1 MIVLKWIAIA
11 WLLLLSLILLK
22 IEDTNVRGLAKWTI
36 LALTMLPAVM
46 LWNVRLG

>member
-22 IEDTNVRGLAKWTI
+22 IEDSSVRGPAKWTI
-36 LALTMLPAVM
+36 RALTMLPAVM
-46 LWNVRLG
+46 LWKVRLG